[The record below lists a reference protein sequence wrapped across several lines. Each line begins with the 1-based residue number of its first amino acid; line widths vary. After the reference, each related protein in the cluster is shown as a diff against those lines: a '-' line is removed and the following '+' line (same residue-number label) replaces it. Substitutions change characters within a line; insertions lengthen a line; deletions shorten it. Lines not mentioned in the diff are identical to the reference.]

1 MSRVYTAADVEGLG
15 EGVSRAGLVL
25 APGDVI
31 SPAALDVARELRIAV
46 RWGDGADDG
55 YGDGAGDGAGDGYG
69 DGAGDAYGELGAAVG
84 SSAGGGSAAGVAGEL
99 EQRILREVEE
109 VLREVPGGSV
119 DEVVDRALRRL
130 AQRPVGVEGG
140 TVTERLASFITG
152 WAARGLPPEVTHEAK
167 RLIINNLK
175 ASVRAR
181 DHDFV
186 RILLARTEAIERG
199 AEAHVLWHGTATSG
213 EQAALINAVQMEVF
227 DFNETHVPSY
237 VHLSAPVLPA
247 VLACG
252 EAIGAHG
259 GQLLDGLALGIE
271 VELAVSTMLM
281 PTAYERGFLP
291 GVIAG
296 TVGAA
301 AGCASIL
308 RLSHSETCNA
318 IAIAMLGAGGLF
330 EAVGSMTASYLVA
343 NAARNGYVAAQLAAR
358 GVDAPTTAFEG
369 EKGMLLGFSVA
380 DPGKIEGVMEGL
392 GTTWRMRDG
401 SYKRYQAETIDQAP
415 LECLF
420 TIRERTPAEKL
431 ASIAAMR
438 FHVEPLVA
446 NIAKERYERFGK
458 PGSDLQATFDL
469 RYVMAAAWTTGR
481 IGGDVYTE
489 RFYTDP
495 TILDLRDRVDVVG
508 GAEITLDGA
517 TLDVNFTDGT
527 TDEVTIAA
535 FTGSAMRPLPDGE
548 LEDLFRRE
556 AASSMSPERV
566 EDILGLIWSI
576 GEGVGVREVV
586 GRLVVGR

>member
-1 MSRVYTAADVEGLG
+1 MSRVYTVADVEGLG
-15 EGVSRAGLVL
+15 VGESRAGLML

-31 SPAALDVARELRIAV
+31 SPAALDVARELGIAV
-46 RWGDGADDG
+46 QWGH
-55 YGDGAGDGAGDGYG
+55 GDI
-69 DGAGDAYGELGAAVG
+69 AVG
-84 SSAGGGSAAGVAGEL
+84 SSAGGGSVVGVAGEL
-99 EQRILREVEE
+99 EQRILREVDE
-109 VLREVPGGSV
+109 VLSEVPGGSV

-130 AQRPVGVEGG
+130 AERPVGVEGG

-152 WAARGLPPEVTHEAK
+152 WTAKGVPPDVTHEAK

-181 DHDFV
+181 DHDLV
-186 RILLARTEAIERG
+186 KILLAGTESFERT

-213 EQAALINAVQMEVF
+213 DQAVLINAVQMEVF
-227 DFNETHVPSY
+227 DFNETHVPTY

-247 VLACG
+247 VLASG
-252 EAIGAHG
+252 ELIAAHG
-259 GQLLDGLALGIE
+259 GQLLDALVLGVE

-281 PTAYERGFLP
+281 PTAYQRGFLP

-296 TVGAA
+296 AVGAA
-301 AGCASIL
+301 AGAASIL
-308 RLSHSETCNA
+308 RLPYNETRNA

-330 EAVGSMTASYLVA
+330 ESVGSMTAPYLVA

-380 DPGKIEGVMEGL
+380 DPDKVESVIEGL
-392 GTTWRMRDG
+392 GTTWRVREG

-415 LECLF
+415 LECVF

-431 ASIAAMR
+431 TSIAAMR
-438 FHVEPLVA
+438 FQVEPLVA
-446 NIAKERYERFGK
+446 DIAKERYERFGK
-458 PGSDLQATFDL
+458 PESDLQATFDL

-489 RFYTDP
+489 PFYTDP
-495 TILDLRDRVDVVG
+495 AILDLRDRVEVVG
-508 GAEITLDGA
+508 DAEITLDGA
-517 TLDVNFTDGT
+517 TLEVSFRDGT
-527 TDEVTIAA
+527 IDNVTIEA
-535 FTGSAMRPLPDGE
+535 FTGSAQRPLSDGE

-556 AASSMSPERV
+556 AASSLAPDRI
-566 EDILGLIWSI
+566 EDIINVIWSM

>member
-1 MSRVYTAADVEGLG
+1 M
-15 EGVSRAGLVL
+15 
-25 APGDVI
+25 
-31 SPAALDVARELRIAV
+31 
-46 RWGDGADDG
+46 
-55 YGDGAGDGAGDGYG
+55 
-69 DGAGDAYGELGAAVG
+69 
-84 SSAGGGSAAGVAGEL
+84 AGVQTALGMVERL
-99 EQRILREVEE
+99 LLLRRHTMEE

-446 NIAKERYERFGK
+446 NIAKDVEPLVANIAKERYEVREARVGPAGNVRSPVCHGCRLDDGPYRRRRVHGALLHGSNDPRSTRSRRRGRWRRDHARWRHPRCEFHGRDHGRGDDRGLYGK
-458 PGSDLQATFDL
+458 CHATVAGWGARGPL
-469 RYVMAAAWTTGR
+469 PAR
-481 IGGDVYTE
+481 GGIVDVSRTRGGYP
-489 RFYTDP
+489 R
-495 TILDLRDRVDVVG
+495 LDLVDR
-508 GAEITLDGA
+508 
-517 TLDVNFTDGT
+517 
-527 TDEVTIAA
+527 
-535 FTGSAMRPLPDGE
+535 
-548 LEDLFRRE
+548 
-556 AASSMSPERV
+556 
-566 EDILGLIWSI
+566 
-576 GEGVGVREVV
+576 
-586 GRLVVGR
+586 